1 MSEKKSEQPLR
12 CGQCQRLLAIA
23 GDCQRYNLHIKCPR
37 CKTLN
42 HFTHSHRAA

>member
-1 MSEKKSEQPLR
+1 MSEKKSGQPLR
-12 CGQCQRLLAIA
+12 CGQCQRLLAVA
-23 GDCQRYNLHIKCPR
+23 DQFSSLHIKCPR

>member
-1 MSEKKSEQPLR
+1 MSEKKNEQPVR
-12 CGQCQRLLAIA
+12 CGHCQRLLALA
-23 GDCQRYNLHIKCPR
+23 GSFSSLHIKCPR